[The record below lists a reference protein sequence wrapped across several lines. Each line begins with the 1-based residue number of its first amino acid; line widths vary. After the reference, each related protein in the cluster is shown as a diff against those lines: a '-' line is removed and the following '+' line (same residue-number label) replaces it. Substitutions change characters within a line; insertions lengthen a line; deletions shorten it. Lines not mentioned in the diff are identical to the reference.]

1 MYNVSALICQNPSQ
15 IYYEITCVKTHE
27 ASVSP
32 AVYKPNSG
40 EVFIIFITTWSTKN
54 RVCDKTLKQMAYQR
68 HGTNSIDEGDDF
80 FFLVQQITG

>member
-1 MYNVSALICQNPSQ
+1 MRSLVSKHMKLLHHLQN
-15 IYYEITCVKTHE
+15 
-27 ASVSP
+27 
-32 AVYKPNSG
+32 YKPNSG

>member
-1 MYNVSALICQNPSQ
+1 MRSLVSKHMKLLHHLQN
-15 IYYEITCVKTHE
+15 
-27 ASVSP
+27 
-32 AVYKPNSG
+32 YKPNSG

-80 FFLVQQITG
+80 FFSCTADYRLNKLIKDEVSFR